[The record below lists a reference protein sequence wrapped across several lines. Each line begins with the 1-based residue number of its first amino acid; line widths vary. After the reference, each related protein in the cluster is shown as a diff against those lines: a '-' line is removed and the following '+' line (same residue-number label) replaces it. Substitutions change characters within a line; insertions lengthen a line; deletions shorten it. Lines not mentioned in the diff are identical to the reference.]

1 MNLPA
6 NILEVRSSPH
16 LKRALSTPMIMRP
29 VLYALL
35 PVSAAA
41 VYYFG
46 VSAAAL
52 LATTTIVAPV
62 TELLLQKATRQS
74 STIRD
79 ASAVLTGLL
88 FGLTLPPALPLWM
101 AALGSALSIVLG
113 KFVFGG
119 LGKNL
124 FNPALVGRAF
134 LMAAFPVPLT
144 TWTAPLRPDRFFV
157 FYSSTL
163 AWPLQKPTTIDG
175 LSGATPLGLFKFGG
189 ELTHPELLY
198 SGAIAGSVGE
208 TAAVL
213 ILLGGAYLGFRRML
227 DWRIPVAVLGT
238 VAFLSALLSAL
249 DAALCPDPLFM
260 LGSGGLMLGAIFM
273 ATDPVS
279 SPLSPVG
286 VWLFG
291 LLIGGLVVLI
301 RLAGGLPEGVMY
313 AILLGNAATPLL
325 DRIHQRRV
333 YGQ

>member
-1 MNLPA
+1 MSLPE
-6 NILEVRSSPH
+6 NILEVKSSPH
-16 LKRALSTPMIMRP
+16 LKGALSTPMIMRH
-29 VLYALL
+29 VLYSLL
-35 PVSAAA
+35 PVSLAA

-46 VSAAAL
+46 ISALAL
-52 LATTTIVAPV
+52 LVTTTTVAPA
-62 TELLLQKATRQS
+62 TELMLQKVTHRP
-74 STIRD
+74 TTLRD
-79 ASAVLTGLL
+79 GSAVLTGLL

-101 AALGSALSIVLG
+101 AALGSVLSIVLG

-144 TWTAPLRPDRFFV
+144 SWVYPLSPNRFFA
-157 FYSSTL
+157 FHSSTL
-163 AWPLQKPTTIDG
+163 AWPLQNPAMSDAV
-175 LSGATPLGLFKFGG
+175 SGATPLGLFKFGG
-189 ELTHPELLY
+189 ELTNPELLY

-208 TAAVL
+208 TAAFL
-213 ILLGGAYLGFRRML
+213 ILLGGAYLALRRML
-227 DWRIPVAVLGT
+227 DWRIPVAVLGA
-238 VAFLSALLSAL
+238 VAILSALLSTVEPT
-249 DAALCPDPLFM
+249 LCPGPLFM
-260 LGSGGLMLGAIFM
+260 LGSGGLMLGAVYM

-279 SPLSPVG
+279 SPLTPVG

-291 LLIGGLVVLI
+291 FLIGGLVVLI